1 MMIEP
6 SITQL
11 DKSVDSRYTL
21 VIMTAKRARMIGK
34 AQHDAEAE
42 KTEKQ
47 NVRTEKPVTIA
58 VNEIAQGKVGYVRS
72 EALAKAQE
80 YEAEKIAAIQSLNDG
95 EYNEGGVVV
104 GEDIVEP
111 VFIDE
116 EE

>member
-1 MMIEP
+1 MVETREELQVKKQKKEVNRP
-6 SITQL
+6 
-11 DKSVDSRYTL
+11 
-21 VIMTAKRARMIGK
+21 
-34 AQHDAEAE
+34 EAE